1 MSVIGIISSDQKLN
15 QLILKELGKDEAGGD
30 SVSAH
35 GETTDILEFLNFDIP
50 EIVIINLAD
59 KNCDLENI
67 ITQIVADNWLHNF
80 GIIGIYDKK
89 SQSELELAEKLKKT
103 NLLNLFESGKIPT
116 TLLKTVRIIKANS
129 QVIFQREISTTLV
142 EKLSGSFE
150 LDNDLLSVPSYTN
163 LLSIAL
169 FNKGFIDA
177 DMKTSFNIALTELL
191 INAVEHGNCT
201 ISYAEKQEF
210 IKKGGSIQDLVEEK
224 CQDPQIARK
233 RVVLEYE
240 IQPSQ
245 SVFKVRDQGV
255 GFNVQKYHEWIQ
267 KKNLYSLHGRGIMM
281 ARSLSKK
288 LTYNAKGNEATL
300 VIENKDVPFQSP
312 LGFLHEAPVVFKKG
326 DIVFTEGEESNH
338 IYYVLS
344 GKFSVFHKNKNIA
357 FITPA
362 DIFLGE
368 MSFLLNNTR
377 SATVRAEKESKLI
390 KISKKSFISV
400 IKQYPHYGVFL
411 SRLIARKLAR
421 TNTQTARMMI
431 KLAEYS

>member
-15 QLILKELGKDEAGGD
+15 ETIFHELAKDPEGGD
-30 SVSAH
+30 TVTAH
-35 GETTDILEFLNFDIP
+35 GVTDDVLEFLNFDIP
-50 EIVIINLAD
+50 EIVVINLSD
-59 KNCDLENI
+59 KKCDLENI
-67 ITQIVADNWLHNF
+67 INQIIADNWLHNF

-89 SQSELELAEKLKKT
+89 TQSEIELAEKLKMT
-103 NLLNLFESGKIPT
+103 NLLNLFDYGKIPS
-116 TLLKTVRIIKANS
+116 TLLKTVKIIKGNS
-129 QVIFQREISTTLV
+129 QVIFQRELATTLV

-177 DMKTSFNIALTELL
+177 EMKTNFNIALTELL
-191 INAVEHGNCT
+191 INAIEHGNCN
-201 ISYAEKQEF
+201 ISYAEKQEH
-210 IKKGGSIQDLVEEK
+210 IKNGGAIHDLVAQK
-224 CQDPQIARK
+224 CLDPEVMRK
-233 RVVLEYE
+233 RVTLEYE
-240 IQPSQ
+240 IQPSV
-245 SVFKVRDQGV
+245 STFRVRDQGA
-255 GFNVQKYHEWIQ
+255 GFNVQKYHEWLK

-300 VIENKDVPFQSP
+300 VIENKDVSFQAP
-312 LGFLHEAPVVFKKG
+312 LGFLHEEPLVFKKG
-326 DIVFTEGEESNH
+326 DIVFTEGEESSH

-344 GKFSVFHKNKNIA
+344 GRFSVFHKSKNIA
-357 FITPA
+357 YITPA
-362 DIFLGE
+362 DIFMGE
-368 MSFLLNNTR
+368 LSFLLNNKRT
-377 SATVRAEKESKLI
+377 ATVRAERESKLI

-411 SRLIARKLAR
+411 SRLIARKLER
-421 TNTQTARMMI
+421 TNSQTARMMI